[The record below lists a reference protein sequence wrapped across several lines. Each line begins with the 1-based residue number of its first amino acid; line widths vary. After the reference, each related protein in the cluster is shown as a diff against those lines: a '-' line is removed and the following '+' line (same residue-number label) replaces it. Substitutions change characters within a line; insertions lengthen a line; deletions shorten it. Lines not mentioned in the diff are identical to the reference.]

1 MSITRRTFLHGLPA
15 IAMYPP
21 FAGMASVAP
30 VKSSYLSYLPID
42 LSKGGVQC
50 GIDDLAPYNRMKIG
64 GVSVTTGTLPKALRY
79 ASDVGVVVP
88 EWVEV
93 RAIHRF
99 PQPDLG
105 LGKVK
110 HLWSSDSDPV
120 VYVDCPRPF
129 ITPAGDYLLTIISG
143 KGHYGFTDPHY
154 KANDI
159 LLYRSKDKGKT
170 WIGPSLSTAI
180 PYNQHAWVPLVP
192 QRSKRIY
199 VFSTEPAPGDF
210 DGFEDAGIAL
220 RFSDDDGH
228 TWSEPRRLR
237 PQNEPDFQGMW
248 CINMSETETGTWL
261 LAPHAGTY
269 GPAVGHPDR
278 YRLRSTSLYVLRSED
293 QGKSWTL
300 LPGKRPGGW
309 QWKPAQRMD
318 EGRPLALGQGNVV
331 LFARTEE
338 GHIWQLR
345 SKDDGKTWSDPSPTP
360 LVHPDAPPM
369 IEKLS
374 DGKTII
380 ALHHNR
386 STGGGF
392 NRDDRSEVW
401 ISLSH
406 DDGVTWTEPRFFMST
421 ATTITRQLFG
431 SEQYC
436 ITYCD
441 LLADDGTLNIFLPHL
456 WRQILQVRMKE
467 TDLGKLPTKRD
478 LFGA

>member
-1 MSITRRTFLHGLPA
+1 MSITRRTFLHALPA
-15 IAMYPP
+15 IAVCPP
-21 FAGMASVAP
+21 YGGMASVAP
-30 VKSSYLSYLPID
+30 IKSTYLSYLPVD

-50 GIDDLAPYNRMKIG
+50 GIDDLAPYSRMKIG
-64 GVSVTTGTLPKALRY
+64 GVSVTTGTLPRALRY

-93 RAIHRF
+93 RSIHRF

-110 HLWSSDSDPV
+110 HLWSADSDPV

-143 KGHYGFTDPHY
+143 KAHYGFTDPHY

-199 VFSTEPAPGDF
+199 VFGTEPAPGDF

-228 TWSEPRRLR
+228 TWSEPRRIR

-248 CINMSETETGTWL
+248 CINMTETETGAWL

-318 EGRPLALGQGNVV
+318 EGRPLALGHGNVV

-345 SKDDGKTWSDPSPTP
+345 SRDDGKTWSDPSPTP

-467 TDLGKLPTKRD
+467 TDLSKLPTKRD